1 VLVCTKLLA
10 GVCSELLGKF
20 QANPAWITRP
30 DGCAIMMMMG
40 RWRLSALVG
49 L

>member
-1 VLVCTKLLA
+1 MKLLA

-20 QANPAWITRP
+20 QANPAWITQT
-30 DGCAIMMMMG
+30 DGCAMMMMMMMG
-40 RWRLSALVG
+40 RRHSALVG